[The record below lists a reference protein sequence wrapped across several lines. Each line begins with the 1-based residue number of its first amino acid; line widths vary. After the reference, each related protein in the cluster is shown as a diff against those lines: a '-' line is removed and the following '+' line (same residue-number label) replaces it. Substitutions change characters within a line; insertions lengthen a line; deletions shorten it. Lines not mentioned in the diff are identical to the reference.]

1 MKLKSEEETTEKQA
15 EASPESGV
23 MRDESE
29 ESPALLGLCGDVNE
43 ESLQELSA
51 GLIAANQN
59 RILNVDE
66 SDFEDV
72 EDLEFFISS
81 NGGAV
86 AEMFAVYD
94 LMQIVK
100 KNRDIR
106 TYGFGKVASAAVV
119 LLAAGTPGKR
129 FISQNTR
136 LMIHHCSAAEQ
147 GSVPTLKTVY
157 KEVEKVEE
165 MMIELLAQNS
175 KLSVGEIYNIFS
187 KNTDEYFSAQEALEM
202 GLVDEII

>member
-1 MKLKSEEETTEKQA
+1 MKLKNEEETTEKQA

>member
-1 MKLKSEEETTEKQA
+1 MKLKSEEEAPEKQV
-15 EASPESGV
+15 EAPPEGGV
-23 MRDESE
+23 VRDESE

-66 SDFEDV
+66 SDFDGV
-72 EDLEFFISS
+72 DDLEFFISS

-94 LMQIVK
+94 LMRIVK

-106 TYGFGKVASAAVV
+106 TYGFGKVA
-119 LLAAGTPGKR
+119 
-129 FISQNTR
+129 
-136 LMIHHCSAAEQ
+136 
-147 GSVPTLKTVY
+147 
-157 KEVEKVEE
+157 
-165 MMIELLAQNS
+165 
-175 KLSVGEIYNIFS
+175 
-187 KNTDEYFSAQEALEM
+187 
-202 GLVDEII
+202 